1 METDQSQVTVGLA
14 QIAPVWLD
22 RKRTLQK
29 VNASIEQAAARHCG
43 LVVFGEAL
51 VPGYPFWVELTD
63 GARFNSDLQK
73 AIFAEYA
80 SEAVRPAAGDLA
92 SVCATAARNRIA
104 VYLGTVECAEDRSG
118 HSLYCSLVF
127 VDAGGQIAS
136 IHRKLVP
143 TYEERLVWS
152 PGDGNGLRTHK
163 LGAFR
168 AGALNCWENWMPLSR
183 AALYAQGE
191 DVHVAVWPGSARN
204 TRDITRFIAVEA
216 RSYVVSVSGLMRRC
230 DIGPVSGWRDIMRS
244 AGPEVLADGGSCIAG
259 PDGKW
264 VVQPMPSEERLQVAV
279 LDRRLVTAERHNFD
293 PAGHYARPDVTRLE
307 VDRRRQTLASFSE

>member
-1 METDQSQVTVGLA
+1 
-14 QIAPVWLD
+14 
-22 RKRTLQK
+22 
-29 VNASIEQAAARHCG
+29 
-43 LVVFGEAL
+43 
-51 VPGYPFWVELTD
+51 VELTD

-80 SEAVRPAAGDLA
+80 SEAVRPGAGDLA
-92 SVCATAARNRIA
+92 SVCETAAKNRIA
-104 VYLGTVECAEDRSG
+104 VYLGIVERAEDRSG

-191 DVHVAVWPGSARN
+191 DIHVAVWPGSARN

-216 RSYVVSVSGLMRRC
+216 RSYVVSVSGLMRRR
-230 DIGPVSGWRDIMRS
+230 DIGSAPGWRDIMRS
-244 AGPEVLADGGSCIAG
+244 ASPEILADGGSCIAG
-259 PDGKW
+259 PDGQW
-264 VVQPMPSEERLQVAV
+264 VVEPMPSEERLEVAV
-279 LDRRLVTAERHNFD
+279 LDRRVVAAERHNFD
-293 PAGHYARPDVTRLE
+293 LAGHYARPDVTRLE
-307 VDRRRQTLASFSE
+307 VDRRRQMLASFSE